1 MMPIIINRTE
11 APIGALIFLHGL
23 GADGFNLKDIFARPQ
38 FNKIRFILPHA
49 PYQPVTINQGF
60 EMRAWYDLY
69 DLSLKKDEDELGMER
84 SSLII
89 QKLIEEQIS
98 LGIPS
103 EKIIIG
109 GFSQGAAMSFYLG
122 LKYHKKLGGIAAL
135 SGYLPL
141 KEKLTDPIKN
151 ELINMPIFMAHGTYD
166 PVVVLERAQAS
177 YVALEKMGY
186 SVDWNEYPME
196 HSVNH
201 EELMDISRFLQQVLK
216 TT

>member
-1 MMPIIINRTE
+1 MMPIIINSLE
-11 APIGALIFLHGL
+11 APIGAVIFLHGL
-23 GADGFNLKDIFARPQ
+23 GADGFNLKDIFVRPQ
-38 FNKIRFILPHA
+38 FNRIRFILPHA

-69 DLSLKKDEDELGMER
+69 DLSLQKDEDELGMER

-89 QKLIEEQIS
+89 QKLIEEQIY

-109 GFSQGAAMSFYLG
+109 GFSQGAAMSFYIG

-141 KEKLTDPIKN
+141 KEKLTGPIKKQ
-151 ELINMPIFMAHGTYD
+151 LINMPIFMAHGLYD
-166 PVVVLERAQAS
+166 NVIDIQIADNS
-177 YVALEKMGY
+177 YKKLLKKFNSAIFEK
-186 SVDWNEYPME
+186 YPIGHE
-196 HSVNH
+196 ICEKEIDDLSIFLNHSLN
-201 EELMDISRFLQQVLK
+201 
-216 TT
+216 

>member
-1 MMPIIINRTE
+1 MTPIIIDTIE
-11 APIGALIFLHGL
+11 PPIGSVIFLHGL
-23 GADGFNLKDIFARPQ
+23 GADGFDFKSIFGRSQ

-49 PYQPVTINQGF
+49 PYRPVTINQGM

-69 DLSLKKDEDELGMER
+69 DLSLDKDEDELGMQR

-109 GFSQGAAMSFYLG
+109 GFSQGAVMSFYLG
-122 LKYHKKLGGIAAL
+122 LKYDKKLGGIVAL

-141 KEKLTDPIKN
+141 KDKLISSIKDD
-151 ELINMPIFMAHGTYD
+151 LIKIPIFMAHGLYD
-166 PVVVLERAQAS
+166 NVIDIQIADRS
-177 YVALEKMGY
+177 FEKLKARFN
-186 SVDWNEYPME
+186 SANFEKYPMG
-196 HSVNH
+196 H
-201 EELMDISRFLQQVLK
+201 EVCEKEIDDLSTFFNQTFK
-216 TT
+216 

>member
-1 MMPIIINRTE
+1 MTPIIIDTIE
-11 APIGALIFLHGL
+11 PPIGSVIFLHGL
-23 GADGFNLKDIFARPQ
+23 GADGFDFKSIFGRSQ

-49 PYQPVTINQGF
+49 PYQSVTINQGM

-69 DLSLKKDEDELGMER
+69 DLSLDKDEDELGMQR

-141 KEKLTDPIKN
+141 KDMLIRSIKN
-151 ELINMPIFMAHGTYD
+151 DLIKIPIFMAHGLYD
-166 PVVVLERAQAS
+166 NVIDIEIADSSFKKLMAKFNFANF
-177 YVALEKMGY
+177 EK
-186 SVDWNEYPME
+186 YPMG
-196 HSVNH
+196 H
-201 EELMDISRFLQQVLK
+201 EVCEKEIDDLSIFFNQSFK
-216 TT
+216 

>member
-1 MMPIIINRTE
+1 MTHIIIDSIE
-11 APIGALIFLHGL
+11 SPIGSVIFLHGL
-23 GADGFNLKDIFARPQ
+23 GADGFDFKAIFERSQ
-38 FNKIRFILPHA
+38 FSKIRFILPHA
-49 PYQPVTINQGF
+49 PYQPVSINQGL

-69 DLSLKKDEDELGMER
+69 DLSLEKDEDELGMQK

-141 KEKLTDPIKN
+141 KEKLTGPIKK
-151 ELINMPIFMAHGTYD
+151 ELINMPIFMAHGLYD
-166 PVVVLERAQAS
+166 NVIDIQIADNS
-177 YVALEKMGY
+177 YKKLLKKFNSAIFEK
-186 SVDWNEYPME
+186 YPIGHE
-196 HSVNH
+196 ICEKEIDDLSIFLNHS
-201 EELMDISRFLQQVLK
+201 LS
-216 TT
+216 

>member
-1 MMPIIINRTE
+1 MTHIIIDSIE
-11 APIGALIFLHGL
+11 SPIGSVIFLHGL
-23 GADGFNLKDIFARPQ
+23 GADGFDFKAIFERSQ

-49 PYQPVTINQGF
+49 PYQPVSINQGL

-69 DLSLKKDEDELGMER
+69 DLSLEKDEDELGMQK

-109 GFSQGAAMSFYLG
+109 GFSQGAVMSFYLG

-141 KEKLTDPIKN
+141 KDKLISSIKDD
-151 ELINMPIFMAHGTYD
+151 LIKIPIFMAHGLYD
-166 PVVVLERAQAS
+166 NVIDIQIADRS
-177 YVALEKMGY
+177 FEKLIARFN
-186 SVDWNEYPME
+186 SANFEKYPMG
-196 HSVNH
+196 H
-201 EELMDISRFLQQVLK
+201 EVCEKEIDDLSTFFNQTFK
-216 TT
+216 

>member
-1 MMPIIINRTE
+1 MMPIIINSTE
-11 APIGALIFLHGL
+11 APIGAVIFLHGL

-122 LKYHKKLGGIAAL
+122 LKYHKK
-135 SGYLPL
+135 
-141 KEKLTDPIKN
+141 
-151 ELINMPIFMAHGTYD
+151 
-166 PVVVLERAQAS
+166 
-177 YVALEKMGY
+177 
-186 SVDWNEYPME
+186 
-196 HSVNH
+196 
-201 EELMDISRFLQQVLK
+201 
-216 TT
+216 

>member
-1 MMPIIINRTE
+1 MTPIIIDTIE
-11 APIGALIFLHGL
+11 PPIGSVIFLHGL
-23 GADGFNLKDIFARPQ
+23 GADGFDFKSIFGRSQ

-49 PYQPVTINQGF
+49 PYQPVSINQGF

-69 DLSLKKDEDELGMER
+69 DLSLEKDEDELGMQK

-109 GFSQGAAMSFYLG
+109 GFSQGAVMSFYLG
-122 LKYHKKLGGIAAL
+122 LKYDKKLGGIVAL

-141 KEKLTDPIKN
+141 KDKLISSIKDD
-151 ELINMPIFMAHGTYD
+151 LIRIPIFMAHGLYD
-166 PVVVLERAQAS
+166 NVIDIQIADRS
-177 YVALEKMGY
+177 FEKLKARFN
-186 SVDWNEYPME
+186 SANFEKYPMG
-196 HSVNH
+196 H
-201 EELMDISRFLQQVLK
+201 EVCEKEIDDLSTFFNQTFK
-216 TT
+216 

>member
-1 MMPIIINRTE
+1 MTPIIIDTDE
-11 APIGALIFLHGL
+11 SPIGVVVFLHGL
-23 GADGFNLKDIFARPQ
+23 GADGFDFKEIFTRPQ

-49 PYQPVTINQGF
+49 PYQPVTINQGY

-69 DLSLKKDEDELGMER
+69 DLCLEKDEDELGMER
-84 SSLII
+84 SNLNI

-122 LKYHKKLGGIAAL
+122 LKYHKKLGGIIAL

-141 KEKLTDPIKN
+141 KERLSEAARAELT
-151 ELINMPIFMAHGTYD
+151 NMPIFMAHGLYD
-166 PVVVLERAQAS
+166 NVIDIQIADKSFKQLLKKFNSANF
-177 YVALEKMGY
+177 LK
-186 SVDWNEYPME
+186 YPMG
-196 HSVNH
+196 H
-201 EELMDISRFLQQVLK
+201 EVCEKEIDDLSIFLNQSFN
-216 TT
+216 

>member
-1 MMPIIINRTE
+1 MTHIIIDSIE
-11 APIGALIFLHGL
+11 SPIGSVIFLHGL
-23 GADGFNLKDIFARPQ
+23 GADGFDFKSIFGRSQ

-49 PYQPVTINQGF
+49 PYQPVTINQGM

-69 DLSLKKDEDELGMER
+69 DLSLDKDEDELGMQR

-122 LKYHKKLGGIAAL
+122 LKHPEKLGGIAAL

-141 KEKLTDPIKN
+141 KERLLESLNND
-151 ELINMPIFMAHGTYD
+151 LIDIPIFMGHGLYD
-166 PVVVLERAQAS
+166 NVIDIKIANS
-177 YVALEKMGY
+177 SFEKLSNKLNAVDFEKYDMG
-186 SVDWNEYPME
+186 
-196 HSVNH
+196 H
-201 EELMDISRFLQQVLK
+201 ELCEKEIDDLSIFFNQSLK
-216 TT
+216 

>member
-1 MMPIIINRTE
+1 MTPIIINSVN
-11 APIGALIFLHGL
+11 PPKGVVIFLHGL
-23 GADGFNLKDIFARPQ
+23 GADGFDFRDIFVTPQ

-69 DLSLKKDEDELGMER
+69 DLSFEKDEDELGMEK
-84 SSLII
+84 SSLTI

-109 GFSQGAAMSFYLG
+109 GFSQGAVMSFYLG
-122 LKYHKKLGGIAAL
+122 MKYHKKLGGIAVL

-141 KEKLTDPIKN
+141 KEKLTSSIKN
-151 ELINMPIFMAHGTYD
+151 ELLNIPIFMAHGLYD
-166 PVVVLERAQAS
+166 NVIDIQIADSSFKELLKKFNSAS
-177 YVALEKMGY
+177 FKK
-186 SVDWNEYPME
+186 YPMG
-196 HSVNH
+196 H
-201 EELMDISRFLQQVLK
+201 EVCEKEIGDLSLFFNQLLN
-216 TT
+216 

>member
-1 MMPIIINRTE
+1 MTPIILDSVE
-11 APIGALIFLHGL
+11 SPIGAVIFLHGL
-23 GADGFNLKDIFARPQ
+23 GADGFDFKDIFTRPQ

-49 PYQPVTINQGF
+49 PYQPVTINQSY

-69 DLSLKKDEDELGMER
+69 DLSLDKDEDELGMER
-84 SSLII
+84 SSLNI

-141 KEKLTDPIKN
+141 KESLTESVKGKLA
-151 ELINMPIFMAHGTYD
+151 NMPIFMAHGLYD
-166 PVVVLERAQAS
+166 NVIDIQIADSSFKKL
-177 YVALEKMGY
+177 LKKFN
-186 SVDWNEYPME
+186 SVSFLKYPMG
-196 HSVNH
+196 H
-201 EELMDISRFLQQVLK
+201 EVCEKEIDDLSIFLNQSFN
-216 TT
+216 